1 MTLSKEQQIAFE
13 KFKNGENLF
22 ISGPGGT
29 GKTHLIKEMVSYA
42 KEQSTDIQ
50 VCAMTGCAALLLECS
65 AKTIHSWSGIKRANK
80 SIDDTCKE
88 IAHSSY
94 YKKSWKK
101 TDILIVDEV
110 SMMSAHI
117 FEMLNT
123 IGKRLRKR
131 MSEPFGGI
139 QVIFVG
145 DFYQLPPVSINEE
158 DESKSQFCFQSTVWY
173 DVFQKSNHV
182 LLEHIFRQKDPQYK
196 SILLEIREGNIS
208 EESINLLK
216 QRVRK
221 SEQDHVTI
229 YPKKYSV
236 DRKNEEMFAK
246 IHEPIHD
253 FNVRID
259 KDLTRIVE
267 TDKEFDDH
275 QRFLSRNISKVGEE
289 IEINYLLTGAPM
301 TSRLCLKV
309 GTRVMCTIN
318 KDLALGIC
326 NGSQGIVTG
335 FQEKSKIPIVKFDN
349 GVTLPMDYHCWQ
361 SEFCPRI
368 AIYQIPIIWAWSI
381 TIHKIQ
387 GATLDSGEMDV
398 GGHIFEYGQTY
409 VALSRI
415 RSLEGLYLSQFDASR
430 IKANPIVKQFYED
443 LKLFKLQEKQETQE
457 TQQTHKEVH
466 GTNTTNATT
475 TTTKNTKYK
484 IIKIA
489 TNKSSKSNSHNK
501 TPKLTDFWCNANKNL
516 NKNDK

>member
-1 MTLSKEQQIAFE
+1 MTSLSKEQEEAFE

-42 KEQSTDIQ
+42 NKECTNIQ

-80 SIDDTCKE
+80 SIDDTCKD
-88 IAHSSY
+88 IAYSSY

-145 DFYQLPPVSINEE
+145 DFYQLPPVSRDEE
-158 DESKSQFCFQSTVWY
+158 EPEKSQFCFQSPTWF
-173 DVFQKSNHV
+173 DVFHKQNHV
-182 LLEHIFRQKDPQYK
+182 ILNHIFRQKDPQYK
-196 SILLEIREGNIS
+196 SILLEVREGNIS
-208 EESINLLK
+208 QESIDILK
-216 QRVRK
+216 LRVGK
-221 SEQDHVTI
+221 PEQDHVTI

-236 DRKNEEMFAK
+236 DKKNEEMFSK
-246 IHEPIHD
+246 INGPIHD
-253 FNVRID
+253 FNVRVD

-275 QRFLSRNISKVGEE
+275 QRFLSRNISKIGEE
-289 IEINYLLTGAPM
+289 IEINYLLTGAPIS
-301 TSRLCLKV
+301 SRLCLKL
-309 GTRVMCTIN
+309 GARVMCTIN
-318 KDLALGIC
+318 KDLEQGIC
-326 NGSQGIVTG
+326 NGSQGIITG
-335 FQEKSKIPIVKFDN
+335 FNEKTKIPIVTFDN
-349 GVTLPMDYHCWQ
+349 GVTLAMDYHCWQ

-368 AIYQIPIIWAWSI
+368 GIYQIPIIWAWAI

-415 RSLEGLYLSQFDASR
+415 RSLEGLYLSHFDASR
-430 IKANPIVKQFYED
+430 IKANPTVKEFYQD
-443 LKLFKLQEKQETQE
+443 LKIYKTQEKQEKQE
-457 TQQTHKEVH
+457 KQTSASLSSSDDIK
-466 GTNTTNATT
+466 
-475 TTTKNTKYK
+475 TTKNIKYK
-484 IIKIA
+484 IVKRFP
-489 TNKSSKSNSHNK
+489 NKSSHTHNK